1 MKKTSAIKKHVAA
14 VTAGLAIAA
23 CAFTPLSAFAAAQST
38 EVTIQAAN
46 GSNGQTGSDEN
57 LAFSTPTVIPFAVKA
72 DGTMATADASA
83 LKIQNKS
90 IFPIHVTN
98 MAVAEAEPFH
108 LVADV
113 TESTGT
119 NDFQFTVHGT
129 PAAATVN
136 LAANTAWN
144 MGYQG
149 SATDSIT
156 LDTTNAKIARITSD
170 LSSAK
175 KAATITWTLAAGA
188 AA

>member
-1 MKKTSAIKKHVAA
+1 MTKTSAIKKHVVA

-38 EVTIQAAN
+38 EVTIQAAK
-46 GSNGQTGSDEN
+46 GSSGQTGSDEN

-72 DGTMATADASA
+72 DGTMATASAAA

-98 MAVAEAEPFH
+98 MAVAEVEPFH

-113 TESTGT
+113 TKSTGT
-119 NDFQFTVHGT
+119 NDFQFTVHGAK
-129 PAAATVN
+129 AAATVN
-136 LAANTAWN
+136 LASNTAWN
-144 MGYQG
+144 MG
-149 SATDSIT
+149 STTDSIT
-156 LDTTNAKIARITSD
+156 LDTTDAKIARITSD

>member
-1 MKKTSAIKKHVAA
+1 MKKTSVIKKHVAA

-38 EVTIQAAN
+38 EVTIQAAK
-46 GSNGQTGSDEN
+46 GSSGQTGSDEN

-72 DGTMATADASA
+72 DGTMATADASS

-98 MAVAEAEPFH
+98 MAVAEVEPFH

-113 TESTGT
+113 TKSTGT

-129 PAAATVN
+129 QAAATVN
-136 LAANTAWN
+136 LAANKSWN